1 MPEEKYMRRAIE
13 LAKKGSGHVNPNPLV
28 GAVIVKD
35 GEIIGEGYHECYG
48 QLHAERNAIANAR
61 KRGNNIEGSTIYVT
75 LEPCCHYG
83 KTPPCTE
90 AIIEEKIARVVVG
103 SDDPNPLVSG
113 KGFKLLR
120 EKGIEVIPHFLKE
133 ECDAMNHVFFHYIS
147 TGTPYVAMKYAMTMD
162 GKIAC
167 YTGDSKWVTGEESRA
182 HVQTLRNH
190 YKGIMAGIGTVLAD
204 DPMLSCRIEGGR
216 DPVRIIADSHLRIPM
231 DSQLVRTAK
240 QQPLIVACLPDAD
253 ETKAVQL
260 EEKGVEV
267 LRIPGI
273 AVNDFSGSS
282 SDSVLKYKDR
292 LLADNLADN
301 NISREVDSDIIE
313 EKQKEVI
320 SLPVLM
326 KELGSRKIDGILLE
340 GGGQLN
346 ESALQA
352 GIVQRVYCYIAPKI
366 FGGAQAKTPVEGQGL
381 AKAADAWHFKR
392 KLIERQVVCL
402 QELLRKLEK
411 SRASKKVRIPLSL
424 QLRQILF

>member
-28 GAVIVKD
+28 GAVIVRA

-48 QLHAERNAIANAR
+48 QLHAERNAIANAK
-61 KRGNNIEGSTIYVT
+61 KRGNSLEGSTIYVT

-103 SDDPNPLVSG
+103 SDAPNPLVSG
-113 KGFKLLR
+113 KGFQMLR

-133 ECDAMNHVFFHYIS
+133 ECDAMNHVFFHYIR

-204 DPMLSCRIEGGR
+204 DPMLNCRIEGGR
-216 DPVRIIADSHLRIPM
+216 DPIRIIADSHLRIPI
-231 DSQLVRTAK
+231 DSQLVRTAG

-253 ETKAVQL
+253 EEKAAQL
-260 EEKGVEV
+260 QEKGVEV
-267 LRIPGI
+267 LRIPG
-273 AVNDFSGSS
+273 VTT
-282 SDSVLKYKDR
+282 
-292 LLADNLADN
+292 AD
-301 NISREVDSDIIE
+301 ITE
-313 EKQKEVI
+313 EQKEVI

-326 KELGSRKIDGILLE
+326 KELGARKIDGILLE

-352 GIVQRVYCYIAPKI
+352 GIVDRIYCYIAPKI

-381 AKAADAWHFKR
+381 TRAADAWQFNRIGMQEFGQDILLEYEKA
-392 KLIERQVVCL
+392 
-402 QELLRKLEK
+402 QEL
-411 SRASKKVRIPLSL
+411 
-424 QLRQILF
+424 Q

>member
-28 GAVIVKD
+28 GAVIVRD

-48 QLHAERNAIANAR
+48 QLHAERNSIANAK
-61 KRGNNIEGSTIYVT
+61 KRGNSLEGSTIYVT

-90 AIIEEKIARVVVG
+90 AIIEEKIAKVVVG

-113 KGFKLLR
+113 KGFQMLR

-133 ECDAMNHVFFHYIS
+133 ECDAINHVFFHYIR

-167 YTGDSKWVTGEESRA
+167 YTGDSKWVTGEKSRA

-204 DPMLSCRIEGGR
+204 DPMLNCRIEGGR
-216 DPVRIIADSHLRIPM
+216 DPIRIIADSHLRIPM
-231 DSQLVRTAK
+231 DSQLVRTAG

-253 ETKAVQL
+253 EEKAAQL
-260 EEKGVEV
+260 QEKGVEV
-267 LRIPGI
+267 LRIPG
-273 AVNDFSGSS
+273 VTT
-282 SDSVLKYKDR
+282 
-292 LLADNLADN
+292 AD
-301 NISREVDSDIIE
+301 ITE
-313 EKQKEVI
+313 EQKEVI

-326 KELGSRKIDGILLE
+326 KELGARKIDGILLE

-352 GIVQRVYCYIAPKI
+352 GIVDRIYCYIAPKI

-381 AKAADAWHFKR
+381 TRAADAWQFNRIGMQEFGQDILLEYEKA
-392 KLIERQVVCL
+392 
-402 QELLRKLEK
+402 QEL
-411 SRASKKVRIPLSL
+411 
-424 QLRQILF
+424 Q

>member
-1 MPEEKYMRRAIE
+1 MLEEKYMRRAIE

-28 GAVIVKD
+28 GAVIVRD

-48 QLHAERNAIANAR
+48 QLHAERNAIANAK
-61 KRGNNIEGSTIYVT
+61 KRGNSLEGSTIYVT

-90 AIIEEKIARVVVG
+90 AIIEEEIARVVVG

-113 KGFKLLR
+113 KGFQMLR

-133 ECDAMNHVFFHYIS
+133 ECDAMNHVFFHYIR

-204 DPMLSCRIEGGR
+204 DPMLNCRIEGGR
-216 DPVRIIADSHLRIPM
+216 DPIRIIADSHLRIPM
-231 DSQLVRTAK
+231 DSQLVRTAG

-253 ETKAVQL
+253 EEKAAQL
-260 EEKGVEV
+260 QEKGVEV
-267 LRIPGI
+267 LRIPG
-273 AVNDFSGSS
+273 VTT
-282 SDSVLKYKDR
+282 
-292 LLADNLADN
+292 AD
-301 NISREVDSDIIE
+301 ITE
-313 EKQKEVI
+313 EQKEVI

-326 KELGSRKIDGILLE
+326 KELGARKIDGILLE

-352 GIVQRVYCYIAPKI
+352 GIVDRIYCYIAPKI

-381 AKAADAWHFKR
+381 TRAADAWKFNRIGMQEFGQDILLEYEKA
-392 KLIERQVVCL
+392 
-402 QELLRKLEK
+402 QEL
-411 SRASKKVRIPLSL
+411 
-424 QLRQILF
+424 Q

>member
-167 YTGDSKWVTGEESRA
+167 YTGDSKWVTGETARL
-182 HVQTLRNH
+182 HVQETRKRLS
-190 YKGIMAGIGTVLAD
+190 GIMVGIGTVLAD
-204 DPMLSCRIEGGR
+204 DPMLNCRIETGV
-216 DPVRIIADSHLRIPM
+216 DPIRLICDSQLRTPL
-231 DSQLVRTAK
+231 DSQLVRTARDIPTWIFCAHA
-240 QQPLIVACLPDAD
+240 QPERVTALEEAGVRVVSLPDAD
-253 ETKAVQL
+253 GKRVDLRAVMNYLGEQQ
-260 EEKGVEV
+260 V
-267 LRIPGI
+267 
-273 AVNDFSGSS
+273 
-282 SDSVLKYKDR
+282 DSV
-292 LLADNLADN
+292 
-301 NISREVDSDIIE
+301 
-313 EKQKEVI
+313 
-320 SLPVLM
+320 
-326 KELGSRKIDGILLE
+326 LLE
-340 GGGQLN
+340 GGGTLN
-346 ESALQA
+346 GEALRLGLVHKVQA
-352 GIVQRVYCYIAPKI
+352 YIAPKLI
-366 FGGAQAKTPVEGQGL
+366 GGASAHGPVGGPGIAKM
-381 AKAADAWHFKR
+381 ADALHLADLTITR
-392 KLIERQVVCL
+392 LGEDILIEGR
-402 QELLRKLEK
+402 LRKDRSYVYRNCRR
-411 SRASKKVRIPLSL
+411 SR
-424 QLRQILF
+424 

>member
-28 GAVIVKD
+28 GAVIVRD

-48 QLHAERNAIANAR
+48 QLHAERTAIANAK
-61 KRGNNIEGSTIYVT
+61 KRGNSLEGSTIYVT

-113 KGFKLLR
+113 KGFQMLR

-133 ECDAMNHVFFHYIS
+133 ECDAMNHVFFHYIR

-204 DPMLSCRIEGGR
+204 DPMLNCRIEGGR
-216 DPVRIIADSHLRIPM
+216 DPIRIIADSHLRIPM
-231 DSQLVRTAK
+231 DSQLVRTAG

-253 ETKAVQL
+253 EEKAAQL
-260 EEKGVEV
+260 QEKGVEV
-267 LRIPGI
+267 LRIPG
-273 AVNDFSGSS
+273 VTT
-282 SDSVLKYKDR
+282 
-292 LLADNLADN
+292 AD
-301 NISREVDSDIIE
+301 ITE
-313 EKQKEVI
+313 EQKEVI

-326 KELGSRKIDGILLE
+326 KELGARKIDGILLE

-352 GIVQRVYCYIAPKI
+352 GIVDRIYCYIAPKI

-381 AKAADAWHFKR
+381 TRAADAWQFNRIGMQEFGQDILLEYEKA
-392 KLIERQVVCL
+392 
-402 QELLRKLEK
+402 QEL
-411 SRASKKVRIPLSL
+411 
-424 QLRQILF
+424 Q

>member
-28 GAVIVKD
+28 GAVIVRD

-48 QLHAERNAIANAR
+48 QLHAERNAIANAK
-61 KRGNNIEGSTIYVT
+61 KRGNSLEGSTIYVT

-113 KGFKLLR
+113 KGFQMLR

-133 ECDAMNHVFFHYIS
+133 ECDAMNHVFFHYIR

-204 DPMLSCRIEGGR
+204 DPMLNCRIEGGR
-216 DPVRIIADSHLRIPM
+216 DPIRIIADSHLRIPM
-231 DSQLVRTAK
+231 DSQLVRTAG

-253 ETKAVQL
+253 EEKAAQL
-260 EEKGVEV
+260 QEKGVEV
-267 LRIPGI
+267 LRIPG
-273 AVNDFSGSS
+273 VTT
-282 SDSVLKYKDR
+282 
-292 LLADNLADN
+292 AD
-301 NISREVDSDIIE
+301 ITE
-313 EKQKEVI
+313 EQKEVI

-326 KELGSRKIDGILLE
+326 KELGARKIDGILLE

-352 GIVQRVYCYIAPKI
+352 GIVDRIYCYIAPKI

-381 AKAADAWHFKR
+381 TRAADAWKFNR
-392 KLIERQVVCL
+392 IGMQEFGQDILLEYEIA
-402 QELLRKLEK
+402 QEL
-411 SRASKKVRIPLSL
+411 
-424 QLRQILF
+424 Q

>member
-28 GAVIVKD
+28 GAVIVRD

-48 QLHAERNAIANAR
+48 QLHAERNAIANAK
-61 KRGNNIEGSTIYVT
+61 KRGNSLEGGTIYVT

-113 KGFKLLR
+113 KGFQMLR

-133 ECDAMNHVFFHYIS
+133 ECDAMNYVFFHYIR

-204 DPMLSCRIEGGR
+204 DPMLNCRIEGGR
-216 DPVRIIADSHLRIPM
+216 DPIRIIADSHLRIPM
-231 DSQLVRTAK
+231 DSQLVRTAG

-253 ETKAVQL
+253 EEKAAQL
-260 EEKGVEV
+260 QEKGVEV
-267 LRIPGI
+267 LRIPG
-273 AVNDFSGSS
+273 VTT
-282 SDSVLKYKDR
+282 
-292 LLADNLADN
+292 AD
-301 NISREVDSDIIE
+301 ITE
-313 EKQKEVI
+313 EQKEVI

-326 KELGSRKIDGILLE
+326 KELGARKIDGILLE

-352 GIVQRVYCYIAPKI
+352 GIVDRIYCYIAPKI

-381 AKAADAWHFKR
+381 TRAVDAWQFKR
-392 KLIERQVVCL
+392 IGMQEFGQDILLEYETA
-402 QELLRKLEK
+402 QEL
-411 SRASKKVRIPLSL
+411 
-424 QLRQILF
+424 Q

>member
-28 GAVIVKD
+28 GAVIVRD

-48 QLHAERNAIANAR
+48 QLHAERNAIANAK
-61 KRGNNIEGSTIYVT
+61 KRGNSLEGSTIYVT

-113 KGFKLLR
+113 KGFQMLR

-133 ECDAMNHVFFHYIS
+133 ECDAMNHVFFHYIR

-204 DPMLSCRIEGGR
+204 DPMLNCRIEGGK
-216 DPVRIIADSHLRIPM
+216 DPIRIITDSHLRIPM
-231 DSQLVRTAK
+231 DSQLVRTAG

-253 ETKAVQL
+253 EEKAAQL
-260 EEKGVEV
+260 QEKGVEV
-267 LRIPGI
+267 LRIPG
-273 AVNDFSGSS
+273 VTT
-282 SDSVLKYKDR
+282 
-292 LLADNLADN
+292 AD
-301 NISREVDSDIIE
+301 ITE
-313 EKQKEVI
+313 EQKEVI

-326 KELGSRKIDGILLE
+326 KELGARKIDGILLE

-346 ESALQA
+346 GSALQA
-352 GIVQRVYCYIAPKI
+352 GIVDRIYCYIAPKI

-381 AKAADAWHFKR
+381 TRAADAWQFNRIGMQEFGQDILLEYEKA
-392 KLIERQVVCL
+392 
-402 QELLRKLEK
+402 QEL
-411 SRASKKVRIPLSL
+411 
-424 QLRQILF
+424 Q

>member
-28 GAVIVKD
+28 GAVIVRD

-48 QLHAERNAIANAR
+48 QLHAERNAIANAK
-61 KRGNNIEGSTIYVT
+61 KRGNSLEGSTIYVT

-113 KGFKLLR
+113 KGFQMLR

-133 ECDAMNHVFFHYIS
+133 KCDAMNHVFFHYIR

-204 DPMLSCRIEGGR
+204 DPMLNCRIEGGR
-216 DPVRIIADSHLRIPM
+216 DPIRIIADSHLRIPM
-231 DSQLVRTAK
+231 DSQLVRTAG

-253 ETKAVQL
+253 EEKAAQL
-260 EEKGVEV
+260 QEKGVEV
-267 LRIPGI
+267 LRIPG
-273 AVNDFSGSS
+273 VTT
-282 SDSVLKYKDR
+282 
-292 LLADNLADN
+292 AD
-301 NISREVDSDIIE
+301 ITE
-313 EKQKEVI
+313 EQKEVI

-326 KELGSRKIDGILLE
+326 KELGARKIDGILLE
-340 GGGQLN
+340 GGSQLN

-352 GIVQRVYCYIAPKI
+352 GIVDRIYCYIAPKI

-381 AKAADAWHFKR
+381 TRAADAWQFNRIGMQEFGQDILLEYEKA
-392 KLIERQVVCL
+392 
-402 QELLRKLEK
+402 QEL
-411 SRASKKVRIPLSL
+411 
-424 QLRQILF
+424 Q

>member
-28 GAVIVKD
+28 GAVIVRD

-48 QLHAERNAIANAR
+48 QLHAERNAIANAK
-61 KRGNNIEGSTIYVT
+61 KRGNSLEGSTIYVT

-113 KGFKLLR
+113 KGFQMLR

-133 ECDAMNHVFFHYIS
+133 ECDAMNHVFFHYIR

-204 DPMLSCRIEGGR
+204 DPMLNCRIEGGR
-216 DPVRIIADSHLRIPM
+216 DPIRIITDSHLRIPM
-231 DSQLVRTAK
+231 DSQLVRTAG

-253 ETKAVQL
+253 EEKAAQL
-260 EEKGVEV
+260 QEKGVEV
-267 LRIPGI
+267 LRIPG
-273 AVNDFSGSS
+273 VTT
-282 SDSVLKYKDR
+282 
-292 LLADNLADN
+292 AD
-301 NISREVDSDIIE
+301 ITE
-313 EKQKEVI
+313 EQKEVI

-326 KELGSRKIDGILLE
+326 KELGARKIDGILLE

-352 GIVQRVYCYIAPKI
+352 GIVDRIYCYIAPKI

-381 AKAADAWHFKR
+381 TRAADAWQFKR
-392 KLIERQVVCL
+392 IGMQEFGQDILLEYEKA
-402 QELLRKLEK
+402 QEL
-411 SRASKKVRIPLSL
+411 
-424 QLRQILF
+424 Q

>member
-1 MPEEKYMRRAIE
+1 MPEEKYMRRALE

-28 GAVIVKD
+28 GAVIVRD

-48 QLHAERNAIANAR
+48 QLHAERNAIANAK
-61 KRGNNIEGSTIYVT
+61 KRGNSLEGSTIYVT

-113 KGFKLLR
+113 KGFQMLR

-133 ECDAMNHVFFHYIS
+133 ECDAMNHVFFHYIR

-204 DPMLSCRIEGGR
+204 DPMLNCRIEGGR
-216 DPVRIIADSHLRIPM
+216 DPIRIIADSHLRIPI
-231 DSQLVRTAK
+231 DSQLVRTAG

-253 ETKAVQL
+253 EEKAAQL
-260 EEKGVEV
+260 QEKGVEV
-267 LRIPGI
+267 LRIPG
-273 AVNDFSGSS
+273 VTT
-282 SDSVLKYKDR
+282 
-292 LLADNLADN
+292 AD
-301 NISREVDSDIIE
+301 ITE
-313 EKQKEVI
+313 EQKEVI

-326 KELGSRKIDGILLE
+326 KELGARKIDGILLE

-352 GIVQRVYCYIAPKI
+352 GIVDRIYCYIAPKI

-381 AKAADAWHFKR
+381 TRAADAWQFNRIGMQEFGQDILLEYEKA
-392 KLIERQVVCL
+392 
-402 QELLRKLEK
+402 QEL
-411 SRASKKVRIPLSL
+411 
-424 QLRQILF
+424 Q

>member
-1 MPEEKYMRRAIE
+1 MPEEKYMRRAIK

-28 GAVIVKD
+28 GAVIVRD

-48 QLHAERNAIANAR
+48 QLHAERNAIANAK
-61 KRGNNIEGSTIYVT
+61 KRGNSLEGSTIYVT

-103 SDDPNPLVSG
+103 SDDPNLLVSG
-113 KGFKLLR
+113 KGFQMLR

-133 ECDAMNHVFFHYIS
+133 ECDAMNHVFFHYIR

-204 DPMLSCRIEGGR
+204 DPMLNCRIEGGR
-216 DPVRIIADSHLRIPM
+216 DPIRIIADSYLRIPM
-231 DSQLVRTAK
+231 DSQLVRTAG

-253 ETKAVQL
+253 EEKAAQL
-260 EEKGVEV
+260 QEKGVEV
-267 LRIPGI
+267 LRIPG
-273 AVNDFSGSS
+273 VTT
-282 SDSVLKYKDR
+282 
-292 LLADNLADN
+292 AD
-301 NISREVDSDIIE
+301 ITE
-313 EKQKEVI
+313 EQKEVI

-326 KELGSRKIDGILLE
+326 KELGARKIDGILLE

-352 GIVQRVYCYIAPKI
+352 GIVDRIYCYIAPKI

-381 AKAADAWHFKR
+381 TRAADAWQFNRIGMQEFGQDILLEYEKA
-392 KLIERQVVCL
+392 
-402 QELLRKLEK
+402 QEL
-411 SRASKKVRIPLSL
+411 
-424 QLRQILF
+424 Q

>member
-28 GAVIVKD
+28 GAVIVRD

-48 QLHAERNAIANAR
+48 QLHAERNAIANAK
-61 KRGNNIEGSTIYVT
+61 KRGNSLEGSTIYVT

-113 KGFKLLR
+113 KGFQMLR

-133 ECDAMNHVFFHYIS
+133 ECDAMNHVFFHYIR

-167 YTGDSKWVTGEESRA
+167 YTGDSKWVTDEESRA

-204 DPMLSCRIEGGR
+204 DPMLNCRIEGGR
-216 DPVRIIADSHLRIPM
+216 DPIRIIADSHLRIPM
-231 DSQLVRTAK
+231 DSQLVRTAR

-253 ETKAVQL
+253 EEKAAQL
-260 EEKGVEV
+260 QEKGVEV
-267 LRIPGI
+267 LRIPG
-273 AVNDFSGSS
+273 VTT
-282 SDSVLKYKDR
+282 
-292 LLADNLADN
+292 AD
-301 NISREVDSDIIE
+301 ITE
-313 EKQKEVI
+313 EQKEVI

-326 KELGSRKIDGILLE
+326 KELGARKIDGILLE

-352 GIVQRVYCYIAPKI
+352 GIVDRIYCYIAPKI

-381 AKAADAWHFKR
+381 TRAADAWQFNRIGMQEFGQDILLEYEKA
-392 KLIERQVVCL
+392 
-402 QELLRKLEK
+402 QEL
-411 SRASKKVRIPLSL
+411 
-424 QLRQILF
+424 Q

>member
-28 GAVIVKD
+28 GAVIVRD

-48 QLHAERNAIANAR
+48 QLHAERNAIANAK
-61 KRGNNIEGSTIYVT
+61 KRGNSLEGSTIYVT

-113 KGFKLLR
+113 KGFQMLR

-133 ECDAMNHVFFHYIS
+133 ECDAMNHVFFHYIR

-204 DPMLSCRIEGGR
+204 DPMLNCRIEGRR
-216 DPVRIIADSHLRIPM
+216 DPISIIADSHLRIPM
-231 DSQLVRTAK
+231 DSQLVRTAG

-253 ETKAVQL
+253 EEKAAQL
-260 EEKGVEV
+260 QEKGVEV
-267 LRIPGI
+267 LRIPG
-273 AVNDFSGSS
+273 VTT
-282 SDSVLKYKDR
+282 
-292 LLADNLADN
+292 AD
-301 NISREVDSDIIE
+301 ITE
-313 EKQKEVI
+313 EQKEVI

-326 KELGSRKIDGILLE
+326 KELGARKIDGILLE

-352 GIVQRVYCYIAPKI
+352 GIVDRIYCYIAPKI

-381 AKAADAWHFKR
+381 TRAADAWQFNRIGMQEFGQDILLEYEKA
-392 KLIERQVVCL
+392 
-402 QELLRKLEK
+402 QEL
-411 SRASKKVRIPLSL
+411 
-424 QLRQILF
+424 Q

>member
-28 GAVIVKD
+28 GAVIVRD

-48 QLHAERNAIANAR
+48 QLHAERNAIANAK
-61 KRGNNIEGSTIYVT
+61 KRGNSLEGGTIYVT

-113 KGFKLLR
+113 KGFQMLR

-133 ECDAMNHVFFHYIS
+133 ECDAMNHVFFHYIR

-204 DPMLSCRIEGGR
+204 DPMLNCRIEGGR
-216 DPVRIIADSHLRIPM
+216 DPIRIIADSHLRIPM
-231 DSQLVRTAK
+231 DSQLVRTAG

-253 ETKAVQL
+253 EEKAAQL
-260 EEKGVEV
+260 QEKGVEV
-267 LRIPGI
+267 LRIPG
-273 AVNDFSGSS
+273 VTT
-282 SDSVLKYKDR
+282 
-292 LLADNLADN
+292 AD
-301 NISREVDSDIIE
+301 ITE
-313 EKQKEVI
+313 EQKEVI

-326 KELGSRKIDGILLE
+326 KELGARKIDGILLE

-352 GIVQRVYCYIAPKI
+352 GIVDRIYCYIAPKI

-381 AKAADAWHFKR
+381 TRAADAWKFNRIGMQEFGQDILLEYEKA
-392 KLIERQVVCL
+392 
-402 QELLRKLEK
+402 QEL
-411 SRASKKVRIPLSL
+411 
-424 QLRQILF
+424 Q

>member
-28 GAVIVKD
+28 GAVIVRD

-48 QLHAERNAIANAR
+48 QLHAERNAIANAK
-61 KRGNNIEGSTIYVT
+61 KRGNSLEGSTIYVT

-113 KGFKLLR
+113 KGFQMLR

-133 ECDAMNHVFFHYIS
+133 ECDAMNHVFFHYIR

-182 HVQTLRNH
+182 HVQMLRNH

-204 DPMLSCRIEGGR
+204 DPMLNCRIEGGR
-216 DPVRIIADSHLRIPM
+216 DPIRIIADSHLRIPM
-231 DSQLVRTAK
+231 DSQLVRTAG

-253 ETKAVQL
+253 EEKAAQL
-260 EEKGVEV
+260 QEKGIEV
-267 LRIPGI
+267 LRIPG
-273 AVNDFSGSS
+273 VTT
-282 SDSVLKYKDR
+282 
-292 LLADNLADN
+292 AD
-301 NISREVDSDIIE
+301 ITE
-313 EKQKEVI
+313 EQKEVI

-326 KELGSRKIDGILLE
+326 KELGARKIDGILLE

-352 GIVQRVYCYIAPKI
+352 GIVDRIYCYIAPKI

-381 AKAADAWHFKR
+381 TRAADAWQFNRIGMQEFGQDILLEYEKA
-392 KLIERQVVCL
+392 
-402 QELLRKLEK
+402 QEL
-411 SRASKKVRIPLSL
+411 
-424 QLRQILF
+424 Q

>member
-28 GAVIVKD
+28 GAVIVRD

-48 QLHAERNAIANAR
+48 QLHAERNAIANAK
-61 KRGNNIEGSTIYVT
+61 KRGNSLEGSTIYVT

-113 KGFKLLR
+113 KGFQMLR

-133 ECDAMNHVFFHYIS
+133 ECDAMNHVFFHYIR

-204 DPMLSCRIEGGR
+204 DPMLNCRIEGGR
-216 DPVRIIADSHLRIPM
+216 DPIRIIADSHLRIPM
-231 DSQLVRTAK
+231 DSQLVRTAG

-253 ETKAVQL
+253 EEKAAQL
-260 EEKGVEV
+260 QEKGVEV
-267 LRIPGI
+267 LRIPG
-273 AVNDFSGSS
+273 VTT
-282 SDSVLKYKDR
+282 
-292 LLADNLADN
+292 AD
-301 NISREVDSDIIE
+301 ITE
-313 EKQKEVI
+313 EQKEVI

-326 KELGSRKIDGILLE
+326 KELGARKIDGILLE

-352 GIVQRVYCYIAPKI
+352 GIVDRIYCYIAPKI

-381 AKAADAWHFKR
+381 AKAADAWHFTR
-392 KLIERQVVCL
+392 IGMQEFGQDILLEYERTK
-402 QELLRKLEK
+402 EN
-411 SRASKKVRIPLSL
+411 
-424 QLRQILF
+424 

>member
-28 GAVIVKD
+28 GAVIVRD

-48 QLHAERNAIANAR
+48 QLHAERNAIANAK
-61 KRGNNIEGSTIYVT
+61 KRGNSLEGSTIYVT

-113 KGFKLLR
+113 KGFQMLR

-133 ECDAMNHVFFHYIS
+133 ECDAMNHVFFHYIR

-204 DPMLSCRIEGGR
+204 DPMLNCRIEGGR
-216 DPVRIIADSHLRIPM
+216 DPIRIIADSHLRIPM
-231 DSQLVRTAK
+231 DSQLVRTAG
-240 QQPLIVACLPDAD
+240 QQPLIIACLPDAD
-253 ETKAVQL
+253 EEKAAQL
-260 EEKGVEV
+260 QEKGVEV
-267 LRIPGI
+267 LRIPG
-273 AVNDFSGSS
+273 VTT
-282 SDSVLKYKDR
+282 
-292 LLADNLADN
+292 AD
-301 NISREVDSDIIE
+301 ITE
-313 EKQKEVI
+313 EQKEVI

-326 KELGSRKIDGILLE
+326 KELGARKIDGILLE

-352 GIVQRVYCYIAPKI
+352 GIVDRIYCYIAPKI

-381 AKAADAWHFKR
+381 TRAADAWQFKR
-392 KLIERQVVCL
+392 IGMQEFGQDILLEYEKA
-402 QELLRKLEK
+402 QEL
-411 SRASKKVRIPLSL
+411 
-424 QLRQILF
+424 Q

>member
-28 GAVIVKD
+28 GAVIVRD

-48 QLHAERNAIANAR
+48 QLHAERNAIANAK
-61 KRGNNIEGSTIYVT
+61 KRGNSLEGSTIYVT

-113 KGFKLLR
+113 KGFQMLR

-133 ECDAMNHVFFHYIS
+133 ECDAMNHVFFHYIR
-147 TGTPYVAMKYAMTMD
+147 TGTPYDAMKYAMTMD

-204 DPMLSCRIEGGR
+204 DPMLNCRIEGGR
-216 DPVRIIADSHLRIPM
+216 DPIRIIADSHLRIPI
-231 DSQLVRTAK
+231 DSQLVRTAG

-253 ETKAVQL
+253 EEKAAQL
-260 EEKGVEV
+260 QEKGVEV
-267 LRIPGI
+267 LRIPG
-273 AVNDFSGSS
+273 VTT
-282 SDSVLKYKDR
+282 
-292 LLADNLADN
+292 AD
-301 NISREVDSDIIE
+301 ITE
-313 EKQKEVI
+313 EQKEVI

-326 KELGSRKIDGILLE
+326 KELGARKIDGILLE

-352 GIVQRVYCYIAPKI
+352 GIVDRIYCYIAPKI

-381 AKAADAWHFKR
+381 TRAADAWQFNRIGMQEFGQDILLEYEKA
-392 KLIERQVVCL
+392 
-402 QELLRKLEK
+402 QEL
-411 SRASKKVRIPLSL
+411 
-424 QLRQILF
+424 Q

>member
-28 GAVIVKD
+28 GAVIVRD
-35 GEIIGEGYHECYG
+35 GEIIGEGYQACYG
-48 QLHAERNAIANAR
+48 QLHAERNAIANAK
-61 KRGNNIEGSTIYVT
+61 KRGNSLEGSTIYVT

-113 KGFKLLR
+113 KGFQMLR

-133 ECDAMNHVFFHYIS
+133 ECDAMNHVFFHYIR

-204 DPMLSCRIEGGR
+204 DPMLNCRIEGGR
-216 DPVRIIADSHLRIPM
+216 DPIRIIADSHLRIPI
-231 DSQLVRTAK
+231 DSQLVRTAG

-253 ETKAVQL
+253 EEKAAQL
-260 EEKGVEV
+260 QEKGVEV
-267 LRIPGI
+267 LRIPG
-273 AVNDFSGSS
+273 VTT
-282 SDSVLKYKDR
+282 
-292 LLADNLADN
+292 AD
-301 NISREVDSDIIE
+301 ITE
-313 EKQKEVI
+313 EQKEVI

-326 KELGSRKIDGILLE
+326 KELGARKIDGILLE

-352 GIVQRVYCYIAPKI
+352 GIVDRIYCYIAPKI

-381 AKAADAWHFKR
+381 TRAADAWQFNRIGMQEFGQDILLEYEKA
-392 KLIERQVVCL
+392 
-402 QELLRKLEK
+402 QEL
-411 SRASKKVRIPLSL
+411 
-424 QLRQILF
+424 Q

>member
-1 MPEEKYMRRAIE
+1 MPEEKDMRRAIE

-48 QLHAERNAIANAR
+48 QLHAERNAIANAK
-61 KRGNNIEGSTIYVT
+61 KRGNNLEGSTIYVT

-90 AIIEEKIARVVVG
+90 AIIEEKIARVIVG

-204 DPMLSCRIEGGR
+204 DPMLNCRIEGGR
-216 DPVRIIADSHLRIPM
+216 DPIRIIADSHLRIPM
-231 DSQLVRTAK
+231 DSQLVRTAS

-253 ETKAVQL
+253 ETKAAQL

-267 LRIPGI
+267 LKIPGI

-282 SDSVLKYKDR
+282 SDSVLKDTDS
-292 LLADNLADN
+292 LFADNLAND
-301 NISREVDSDIIE
+301 NISRDVDNDIDIIN
-313 EKQKEVI
+313 EKQREVI

-366 FGGAQAKTPVEGQGL
+366 FGGAQAKTPVEGKGL

-392 KLIERQVVCL
+392 IGMQEFGQDILLEYERTQ
-402 QELLRKLEK
+402 Q
-411 SRASKKVRIPLSL
+411 
-424 QLRQILF
+424 

>member
-1 MPEEKYMRRAIE
+1 MPEEKYMRITKE

-28 GAVIVKD
+28 GAVIVRD

-48 QLHAERNAIANAR
+48 QLHAERNAIANAK
-61 KRGNNIEGSTIYVT
+61 KRGNSLEGSTIYVT

-113 KGFKLLR
+113 KGFQMLR

-133 ECDAMNHVFFHYIS
+133 ECDAMNHVFFHYIR

-204 DPMLSCRIEGGR
+204 DPMLNCRIEGGR
-216 DPVRIIADSHLRIPM
+216 DPIRIITDSHLRIPM
-231 DSQLVRTAK
+231 DSQLVRTAG

-253 ETKAVQL
+253 EEKAAQL
-260 EEKGVEV
+260 QEKGVEV
-267 LRIPGI
+267 LRIPG
-273 AVNDFSGSS
+273 VTT
-282 SDSVLKYKDR
+282 
-292 LLADNLADN
+292 AD
-301 NISREVDSDIIE
+301 ITE
-313 EKQKEVI
+313 EQKEVI

-326 KELGSRKIDGILLE
+326 KELGARKIDGILLE

-352 GIVQRVYCYIAPKI
+352 GIVDRIYCYIAPKI

-381 AKAADAWHFKR
+381 TRAADAWQFNRIGMQEFGQDILLEYEKA
-392 KLIERQVVCL
+392 
-402 QELLRKLEK
+402 QEL
-411 SRASKKVRIPLSL
+411 
-424 QLRQILF
+424 Q

>member
-28 GAVIVKD
+28 GAVIVRD

-48 QLHAERNAIANAR
+48 QLHAERNAIANAK
-61 KRGNNIEGSTIYVT
+61 KRGNSLEGSTIYVT

-113 KGFKLLR
+113 KGFQMLR

-133 ECDAMNHVFFHYIS
+133 ECDAMNHVFFHYIR

-204 DPMLSCRIEGGR
+204 DPMLNCRIEGGK
-216 DPVRIIADSHLRIPM
+216 DPIRIITDSHLRIPM
-231 DSQLVRTAK
+231 DSQLVRTAR

-253 ETKAVQL
+253 EEKAAQL
-260 EEKGVEV
+260 QEKGVEV
-267 LRIPGI
+267 LRIPG
-273 AVNDFSGSS
+273 VTT
-282 SDSVLKYKDR
+282 
-292 LLADNLADN
+292 AD
-301 NISREVDSDIIE
+301 ITE
-313 EKQKEVI
+313 EQKEVI

-326 KELGSRKIDGILLE
+326 KELGARKIDGILLE

-352 GIVQRVYCYIAPKI
+352 GIVDRIYCYIAPKI

-381 AKAADAWHFKR
+381 TRAADAWQFNRIGMQEFGQDILLEYEKA
-392 KLIERQVVCL
+392 
-402 QELLRKLEK
+402 QEL
-411 SRASKKVRIPLSL
+411 
-424 QLRQILF
+424 Q

>member
-1 MPEEKYMRRAIE
+1 MPEEKYMRRAIK

-28 GAVIVKD
+28 GAVIVRE

-48 QLHAERNAIANAR
+48 QLHAERNAIANAK
-61 KRGNNIEGSTIYVT
+61 KRGNSLEGSTIYVT

-83 KTPPCTE
+83 KTSPCTE

-113 KGFKLLR
+113 KGFQMLR

-133 ECDAMNHVFFHYIS
+133 ECDAMNHVFFHYIR

-204 DPMLSCRIEGGR
+204 DPMLNCRIEGGR
-216 DPVRIIADSHLRIPM
+216 DPIRIIADSHLRIPM
-231 DSQLVRTAK
+231 DSQLVRTAG

-253 ETKAVQL
+253 EEKAAQL
-260 EEKGVEV
+260 QEKGVEV
-267 LRIPGI
+267 LRIPG
-273 AVNDFSGSS
+273 VTT
-282 SDSVLKYKDR
+282 
-292 LLADNLADN
+292 AD
-301 NISREVDSDIIE
+301 ITE
-313 EKQKEVI
+313 EQKEVI

-326 KELGSRKIDGILLE
+326 KELGARKIDGILLE

-352 GIVQRVYCYIAPKI
+352 GIVDRIYCYIAPKI

-381 AKAADAWHFKR
+381 TRAADAWQFKR
-392 KLIERQVVCL
+392 IGMQEFGQDILLEYEKA
-402 QELLRKLEK
+402 QEL
-411 SRASKKVRIPLSL
+411 
-424 QLRQILF
+424 Q

>member
-28 GAVIVKD
+28 GAVIVRD

-48 QLHAERNAIANAR
+48 QLHAERNAIANAK
-61 KRGNNIEGSTIYVT
+61 KRGNSLEGSTIYVT

-113 KGFKLLR
+113 KGFQMLR

-133 ECDAMNHVFFHYIS
+133 ECDAMNHVFFHYIR

-204 DPMLSCRIEGGR
+204 DPMLNCRIEGGR
-216 DPVRIIADSHLRIPM
+216 DPIRIIADSHLRIPM
-231 DSQLVRTAK
+231 DSQLVRTAG

-253 ETKAVQL
+253 EEKAVQL
-260 EEKGVEV
+260 QEKGVEV
-267 LRIPGI
+267 LRIPG
-273 AVNDFSGSS
+273 VTT
-282 SDSVLKYKDR
+282 
-292 LLADNLADN
+292 AD
-301 NISREVDSDIIE
+301 ITE
-313 EKQKEVI
+313 EQKEVI

-326 KELGSRKIDGILLE
+326 KELGARKIDGILLE

-352 GIVQRVYCYIAPKI
+352 GIVDRIYCYIAPKI

-381 AKAADAWHFKR
+381 TRAADAWQFDRIGMQEFGQDILLEYEKA
-392 KLIERQVVCL
+392 
-402 QELLRKLEK
+402 QEL
-411 SRASKKVRIPLSL
+411 
-424 QLRQILF
+424 Q

>member
-28 GAVIVKD
+28 GAVIVRD
-35 GEIIGEGYHECYG
+35 GKIIGEGYHECYG
-48 QLHAERNAIANAR
+48 QLHAERNAIANAK
-61 KRGNNIEGSTIYVT
+61 KRGNSLEGSTIYVT

-90 AIIEEKIARVVVG
+90 AIIEEKIAKVVVG

-113 KGFKLLR
+113 KGFQMLR

-133 ECDAMNHVFFHYIS
+133 ECDAINHVFFHYIR

-204 DPMLSCRIEGGR
+204 DPMFNCRIEGGR
-216 DPVRIIADSHLRIPM
+216 DPIRIIADSHLRIPM
-231 DSQLVRTAK
+231 DSQLVRTAG

-253 ETKAVQL
+253 EEKAAQL
-260 EEKGVEV
+260 QEKGVEV
-267 LRIPGI
+267 LRIPG
-273 AVNDFSGSS
+273 VTT
-282 SDSVLKYKDR
+282 
-292 LLADNLADN
+292 AD
-301 NISREVDSDIIE
+301 ITE
-313 EKQKEVI
+313 EQKEVI

-326 KELGSRKIDGILLE
+326 KELGARKIDGILLE

-352 GIVQRVYCYIAPKI
+352 GIVDRIYCYIAPKI

-381 AKAADAWHFKR
+381 TRAADAWQFKR
-392 KLIERQVVCL
+392 IGMQEFGQDILLEYEKL
-402 QELLRKLEK
+402 QEL
-411 SRASKKVRIPLSL
+411 
-424 QLRQILF
+424 Q

>member
-28 GAVIVKD
+28 GAVIVRD

-48 QLHAERNAIANAR
+48 QLHAERNAIANAK
-61 KRGNNIEGSTIYVT
+61 KRGNSLEGSTIYVT

-113 KGFKLLR
+113 KGFQMLR

-133 ECDAMNHVFFHYIS
+133 ECDAMNHVFFHYIR

-204 DPMLSCRIEGGR
+204 DPMLNCRIEGGR
-216 DPVRIIADSHLRIPM
+216 DPIRIIADSHLRIPI
-231 DSQLVRTAK
+231 DSQLVRTAG

-253 ETKAVQL
+253 EEKAAQL
-260 EEKGVEV
+260 QEKGVEV
-267 LRIPGI
+267 LRIPG
-273 AVNDFSGSS
+273 VTT
-282 SDSVLKYKDR
+282 
-292 LLADNLADN
+292 AD
-301 NISREVDSDIIE
+301 ITE
-313 EKQKEVI
+313 EQKEVI

-326 KELGSRKIDGILLE
+326 KELGARKIDGILLE

-352 GIVQRVYCYIAPKI
+352 GIVDRLYCYIAPKI

-381 AKAADAWHFKR
+381 TRAADAWQFNRIGMQEFGQDILLEYEKA
-392 KLIERQVVCL
+392 
-402 QELLRKLEK
+402 QEL
-411 SRASKKVRIPLSL
+411 
-424 QLRQILF
+424 Q

>member
-28 GAVIVKD
+28 GAAIVRD

-48 QLHAERNAIANAR
+48 QLHAERNAIANAK
-61 KRGNNIEGSTIYVT
+61 KRGNSLEGSTIYVT

-113 KGFKLLR
+113 KGFQMLR

-133 ECDAMNHVFFHYIS
+133 ECDAMNHVFFHYIR

-204 DPMLSCRIEGGR
+204 DPMLNCRIEGGR
-216 DPVRIIADSHLRIPM
+216 DPIRIIADSHLRIPI
-231 DSQLVRTAK
+231 DSQLVRTAG

-253 ETKAVQL
+253 EEKAAQL
-260 EEKGVEV
+260 QEKGVEV
-267 LRIPGI
+267 LRIPG
-273 AVNDFSGSS
+273 VTT
-282 SDSVLKYKDR
+282 
-292 LLADNLADN
+292 AD
-301 NISREVDSDIIE
+301 ITE
-313 EKQKEVI
+313 EQKEVI

-326 KELGSRKIDGILLE
+326 KELGARKIDGILLE

-352 GIVQRVYCYIAPKI
+352 GIVDRIYCYIAPKI

-381 AKAADAWHFKR
+381 TRAADAWQFNRIGMQEFGQDILLEYEKA
-392 KLIERQVVCL
+392 
-402 QELLRKLEK
+402 QEL
-411 SRASKKVRIPLSL
+411 
-424 QLRQILF
+424 Q

>member
-28 GAVIVKD
+28 GAVIVRD

-48 QLHAERNAIANAR
+48 QLHAERNAIANAK
-61 KRGNNIEGSTIYVT
+61 KRGNSLEGSTIYVT

-113 KGFKLLR
+113 KGFQMLR

-133 ECDAMNHVFFHYIS
+133 ECDAMNYVFFHYIR

-204 DPMLSCRIEGGR
+204 DPMLNCRIEGGR
-216 DPVRIIADSHLRIPM
+216 DPIRIIADSHLRIPM
-231 DSQLVRTAK
+231 DSQLVRTAG

-253 ETKAVQL
+253 EEKVAQL
-260 EEKGVEV
+260 QEKGVEV
-267 LRIPGI
+267 LRIPG
-273 AVNDFSGSS
+273 VTT
-282 SDSVLKYKDR
+282 
-292 LLADNLADN
+292 AD
-301 NISREVDSDIIE
+301 ITE
-313 EKQKEVI
+313 EQKEVI

-326 KELGSRKIDGILLE
+326 KELGARKIDGILLE

-352 GIVQRVYCYIAPKI
+352 GIVDRIYCYIAPKI

-381 AKAADAWHFKR
+381 TRAADAWQFKR
-392 KLIERQVVCL
+392 IGMQEFGQDILLEYEKA
-402 QELLRKLEK
+402 QEL
-411 SRASKKVRIPLSL
+411 
-424 QLRQILF
+424 Q

>member
-28 GAVIVKD
+28 GAVIVRD

-48 QLHAERNAIANAR
+48 QLHAERNAIANAK
-61 KRGNNIEGSTIYVT
+61 KRGNSLEGSTIYVT

-113 KGFKLLR
+113 KGFQMLR

-133 ECDAMNHVFFHYIS
+133 ECDAMNHVFFHYIR

-204 DPMLSCRIEGGR
+204 DPMLNCRIEGGR
-216 DPVRIIADSHLRIPM
+216 DPIRIIADSHLRIPM
-231 DSQLVRTAK
+231 DSQLVRTAG

-253 ETKAVQL
+253 EEKAAQL
-260 EEKGVEV
+260 QEKGVEV
-267 LRIPGI
+267 LRIPG
-273 AVNDFSGSS
+273 VTT
-282 SDSVLKYKDR
+282 
-292 LLADNLADN
+292 AD
-301 NISREVDSDIIE
+301 ITE
-313 EKQKEVI
+313 EQKEVI

-326 KELGSRKIDGILLE
+326 KELGARKIDGILLE

-352 GIVQRVYCYIAPKI
+352 GIVDRIYCYIAPKI

-381 AKAADAWHFKR
+381 TRAADAWQFNRIGMQEFGQDILLDYEKA
-392 KLIERQVVCL
+392 
-402 QELLRKLEK
+402 QEL
-411 SRASKKVRIPLSL
+411 
-424 QLRQILF
+424 Q

>member
-28 GAVIVKD
+28 GAVIVRD

-48 QLHAERNAIANAR
+48 QLHAERNAIANAK
-61 KRGNNIEGSTIYVT
+61 KRGNSLEGSTIYVT

-113 KGFKLLR
+113 KGFQMLR

-133 ECDAMNHVFFHYIS
+133 ECDAMNHVFFHYIR

-167 YTGDSKWVTGEESRA
+167 YTGDSKWVTGEKSRA

-204 DPMLSCRIEGGR
+204 DPMLNCRIEGGR
-216 DPVRIIADSHLRIPM
+216 DPIRIIADSHLRIPM
-231 DSQLVRTAK
+231 DSQLVRTAG

-253 ETKAVQL
+253 EEKAAQL
-260 EEKGVEV
+260 QEKGVEV
-267 LRIPGI
+267 LRIPG
-273 AVNDFSGSS
+273 VTT
-282 SDSVLKYKDR
+282 
-292 LLADNLADN
+292 AD
-301 NISREVDSDIIE
+301 ITE
-313 EKQKEVI
+313 EQKEVI

-326 KELGSRKIDGILLE
+326 KELGARKIDGILLE

-352 GIVQRVYCYIAPKI
+352 GIVDRIYCYIAPKI

-381 AKAADAWHFKR
+381 TRAADAWQFKR
-392 KLIERQVVCL
+392 IGMQEFGQDILLEYEKL
-402 QELLRKLEK
+402 QEL
-411 SRASKKVRIPLSL
+411 
-424 QLRQILF
+424 Q

>member
-28 GAVIVKD
+28 GAVIVRD

-48 QLHAERNAIANAR
+48 QLHAERNAIANAK
-61 KRGNNIEGSTIYVT
+61 KRGNSLEGSTIYVT

-113 KGFKLLR
+113 KGFQMLR

-133 ECDAMNHVFFHYIS
+133 ECDAMNHVFFHYIR

-204 DPMLSCRIEGGR
+204 DPMLNCRIEGGR
-216 DPVRIIADSHLRIPM
+216 DPIRIIADSHLRIPM
-231 DSQLVRTAK
+231 DSQLVRTAG

-253 ETKAVQL
+253 EEKAAQL
-260 EEKGVEV
+260 QEKGVEV
-267 LRIPGI
+267 LRI
-273 AVNDFSGSS
+273 SG
-282 SDSVLKYKDR
+282 VTT
-292 LLADNLADN
+292 AD
-301 NISREVDSDIIE
+301 ITE
-313 EKQKEVI
+313 EQKEVI

-326 KELGSRKIDGILLE
+326 KELGARKIDGILLE

-352 GIVQRVYCYIAPKI
+352 GIVDRIYCYIAPKI

-381 AKAADAWHFKR
+381 TRAADAWQFNRIGMQEFGQDILLEYEKA
-392 KLIERQVVCL
+392 
-402 QELLRKLEK
+402 QEL
-411 SRASKKVRIPLSL
+411 
-424 QLRQILF
+424 Q

>member
-28 GAVIVKD
+28 GAVIVRD

-48 QLHAERNAIANAR
+48 QLHAERNAIANAK
-61 KRGNNIEGSTIYVT
+61 KRGNSLEGSTIYVT

-113 KGFKLLR
+113 KGFQMLR

-133 ECDAMNHVFFHYIS
+133 ECDAMNHVFFHYIR

-204 DPMLSCRIEGGR
+204 DPMLNCRIEGGR
-216 DPVRIIADSHLRIPM
+216 DPIRIIADRHLRIPM
-231 DSQLVRTAK
+231 DSQLVRTAG

-253 ETKAVQL
+253 EEKAAQL
-260 EEKGVEV
+260 QEKGVEV
-267 LRIPGI
+267 LRIPG
-273 AVNDFSGSS
+273 VTT
-282 SDSVLKYKDR
+282 
-292 LLADNLADN
+292 AD
-301 NISREVDSDIIE
+301 ITE
-313 EKQKEVI
+313 EQKEVI

-326 KELGSRKIDGILLE
+326 KELGARKIDGILLE

-352 GIVQRVYCYIAPKI
+352 GIVDRIYCYIAPKI

-381 AKAADAWHFKR
+381 SRAADAWQFNRIGMQEFGQDILLEYEKA
-392 KLIERQVVCL
+392 
-402 QELLRKLEK
+402 QEL
-411 SRASKKVRIPLSL
+411 
-424 QLRQILF
+424 Q